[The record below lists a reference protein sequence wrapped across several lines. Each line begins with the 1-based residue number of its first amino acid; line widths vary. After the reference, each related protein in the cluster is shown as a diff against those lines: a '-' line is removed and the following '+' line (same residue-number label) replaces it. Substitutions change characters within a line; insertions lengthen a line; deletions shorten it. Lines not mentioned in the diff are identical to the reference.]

1 MRIKFSS
8 KDSFI
13 FVAMFKKLILS
24 IVAVFYLAATSGMV
38 INVHYCMGK
47 ISSVTF
53 NEEADHNEGACGKCG
68 MAKTENHCCKDE
80 IVKGKMNDSHQTS
93 TAAFELAA
101 ASSAVARRSSD
112 DGEESRRR

>member
-1 MRIKFSS
+1 
-8 KDSFI
+8 
-13 FVAMFKKLILS
+13 MFRKLILS

-80 IVKGKMNDSHQTS
+80 ISKGKMNDSHQTS
-93 TAAFELAA
+93 STEFESIHHVNPFPALMHGHTQKDVVWMNAYCW
-101 ASSAVARRSSD
+101 
-112 DGEESRRR
+112 